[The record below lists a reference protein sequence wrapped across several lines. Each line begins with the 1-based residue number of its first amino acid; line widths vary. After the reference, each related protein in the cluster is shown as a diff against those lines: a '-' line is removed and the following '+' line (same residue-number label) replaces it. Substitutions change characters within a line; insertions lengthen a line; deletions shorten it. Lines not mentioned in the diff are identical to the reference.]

1 MSNPITEPVY
11 AGEFVLSEDDFGRS
25 RDQVVIAQSQTLK
38 AGTVLGQITT
48 GALSGVYAATGAHGN
63 PTCGAITAA
72 AGTPVG
78 EYDIVMDD
86 ATHFHVLAPATGG
99 EVAGSGEAFGDG
111 VFGSAFSGGGLGFT
125 LTAGGTACNP
135 GDELK
140 ITVSAVAGSGQYVA
154 LNPSATDGSQN
165 AKAVN
170 FAALATAS
178 GVTANA
184 LVITRAAQL
193 KSAALDWGS
202 ATTPQIAALSAQ
214 LQALGMIL
222 R

>member
-11 AGEFVLSEDDFGRS
+11 AGEFVLSEDDFARS

-38 AGTVLGQITT
+38 AGTVLGQISVGT
-48 GALSGVYAATGAHGN
+48 LSSAYAATGAHGN
-63 PTCGAITAA
+63 PTCGTITVA
-72 AGTPVG
+72 AGTPPG
-78 EYDIVMDD
+78 EFDIVMDD
-86 ATHFHVLAPATGG
+86 ATHFHVLGPVGAGQA
-99 EVAGSGEAFGDG
+99 AGSGEAFGDG

-140 ITVSAVAGSGQYVA
+140 ITVSAAAGSGQYVA

-165 AKAVN
+165 ARAVS
-170 FAALATAS
+170 LAPVVTAS

-184 LVITRAAQL
+184 VAITRAAQL

-202 ATTPQIAALSAQ
+202 ATSPQIVTGSAQ